1 MMPERRKKKGRDMM
15 MPLLLPL
22 LLSLLSLWRSANAL
36 PQQHDANTTILAT
49 VVLAGANKY
58 SLKLGEASSS
68 LPGAVAWGSFA
79 NTLNTTGWGE
89 LNIRTSGRF
98 SDTQQHA
105 AAGFLEG
112 ALTAEHIFTT
122 YLNTMEFTFHGEPV
136 PASVT
141 GFMAAQEEW
150 AREQV
155 ESSASDPFW
164 QHVGALLAQYD
175 GMIAGYASSKAPAVN
190 PFAWQLLNG
199 VGDLFQIIPAVE
211 KHQRVDWP
219 SLSRDEARAA
229 LLKAGHCSALV
240 KVVGDLSELFMGHSS
255 WFEYANTNRI
265 FKSYHFDFHAP
276 AGANRISFSSY
287 PGYLESLDDFYMMD
301 SGLGMVQTSNEVAD
315 NTLLDLITPRS
326 LLAWQRVRVASAMAS
341 TGEEWWSAFK
351 THASGTYVNQYM
363 VVDFKL
369 FSKGKALVP
378 NTLWVIEEIP
388 GLVKGG
394 DQTATLARGYWPSY
408 NVPYYAEVYNRS
420 GYKQLFDDDD
430 DSAAAAILGA
440 AGTPSPPPPMT
451 APGYDGGGSEYTIG
465 APRSKIFRRDEG
477 KVVDLQSFKNIL
489 RYANYTDP
497 YAISAETGKVNYGC
511 ALCMR
516 GDLGGNGTAGAGGC
530 YDTKVTSST
539 LFANMSCHAVSGPS
553 SMASST
559 ESVLPPFSWR
569 PTIDDKTLHLG
580 LPQTYNFPFVPITA
594 AEL

>member
-1 MMPERRKKKGRDMM
+1 MLVALG
-15 MPLLLPL
+15 LLLL
-22 LLSLLSLWRSANAL
+22 ERSGAAAVS
-36 PQQHDANTTILAT
+36 PGSSVLAT
-49 VVLAGANKY
+49 VLLEGDGHY
-58 SLKLGEASSS
+58 TLKLGEASPS
-68 LPGAVAWGSFA
+68 LPGAVAWGSFD
-79 NTLNTTGWGE
+79 NTLNQTGWGE
-89 LNIRTSGRF
+89 LNIRTSGE
-98 SDTQQHA
+98 STDVQQHY

-112 ALTAEHIFTT
+112 ALTGEHIYTT
-122 YLNTMEFTFHGEPV
+122 YLNTMQFTFHGRAV

-141 GFMAAQEEW
+141 AFMAAQDQW

-155 ESSASDPFW
+155 KETGSDPFW

-175 GMIAGYASSKAPAVN
+175 GMIAGYASSGAPAV
-190 PFAWQLLNG
+190 PVFAWQLLNG

-211 KHQRVDWP
+211 KSERIDWS
-219 SLSRDEARAA
+219 SLSTDEARVA
-229 LLKAGHCSALV
+229 LSKAGHCSALI

-265 FKSYHFDFHAP
+265 FKSYHFSFHAP
-276 AGANRISFSSY
+276 SGANRISFSSY

-301 SGLGMVQTSNEVAD
+301 SGLGMVQTSNGVPD

-326 LLAWQRVRVASAMAS
+326 LLAWQRVRVASAMAN
-341 TGEEWWSAFK
+341 TGEEWWSVFK

-369 FSKGKALVP
+369 FTKGQALLP
-378 NTLWVIEEIP
+378 NTLWVVEEIP

-420 GYKQLFDDDD
+420 GYRQLFDD
-430 DSAAAAILGA
+430 AASRLPTNQIAESSL
-440 AGTPSPPPPMT
+440 PKQ
-451 APGYDGGGSEYTIG
+451 PGYDGGGSEYTIG

-477 KVVDLQSFKNIL
+477 RVVDLQSFKDIL

-497 YAISAETGKVNYGC
+497 YAVDPKTGRVDYGC

-516 GDLGGNGTAGAGGC
+516 GDLGGNGTGGAGGC

-553 SMASST
+553 SSASS
-559 ESVLPPFSWR
+559 SANVLPPFSWR
-569 PTIDDKTLHLG
+569 PQVDAKTLHLG
-580 LPQTYNFPFVPITA
+580 LPQTYDFGFVSIHA
-594 AEL
+594 KEL